1 MDNQAYLNQIAA
13 SNRPEKTPKFSG
25 VLKNN
30 IFKIGAIAVG
40 LFILIFIIGQILS
53 GIKGDPKQDFFDF
66 KARLDNTSKTI
77 KSYQG
82 LVKSSRLRSYSA
94 SLATILS
101 TTTKAT
107 EDYSTRTYQKTKI
120 AGTEA
125 VTKAAEELE
134 NDLHDAKIN
143 GFLDRV
149 YARKLAYEIS
159 VIMAEESKLIKS
171 IKDEEYKKALQ
182 SSYDSLS
189 VIKDSFASFSEAK

>member
-25 VLKNN
+25 ILKNN
-30 IFKIGAIAVG
+30 IFKIGAIVVG

-53 GIKGDPKQDFFDF
+53 GIKGDTKQDFFDF
-66 KARLDNTSKTI
+66 KVRLDNTSKTL
-77 KSYQG
+77 KQYQG

-94 SLATILS
+94 SLATIVSS
-101 TTTKAT
+101 TAKAT
-107 EDYSTRTYQKTKI
+107 DNYAAKVYPKVKITGSETITKS
-120 AGTEA
+120 
-125 VTKAAEELE
+125 AEELE
-134 NDLHDAKIN
+134 NDLHNAKIN

-149 YARKLAYEIS
+149 FARKLTYEIS
-159 VIMAEESKLIKS
+159 VIMADESKLIKS

-189 VIKDSFASFSEAK
+189 VIKDSFASFSETK

>member
-1 MDNQAYLNQIAA
+1 MDNQAYLNQISA
-13 SNRPEKTPKFSG
+13 SNRPEKTSKLSG
-25 VLKNN
+25 LLKNN
-30 IFKIGAIAVG
+30 IFKISIITVG

-53 GIKGDPKQDFFDF
+53 GLKGDTKQDFFDF
-66 KARLDNTSKTI
+66 KVRLDNTSKTI

-94 SLATILS
+94 SLATIIS
-101 TTTKAT
+101 STTKAT
-107 EDYSTRTYQKTKI
+107 DDYASKAYPKVKI
-120 AGTEA
+120 TGTEA
-125 VTKAAEELE
+125 VTKATEELE

-171 IKDEEYKKALQ
+171 IKDTEYQKALQ

>member
-1 MDNQAYLNQIAA
+1 MDNQAYLNQISA
-13 SNRPEKTPKFSG
+13 SNRPETTSKLSG
-25 VLKNN
+25 LFKNN
-30 IFKIGAIAVG
+30 IFKISIITVG

-53 GIKGDPKQDFFDF
+53 GLKGDTKQDFFDF
-66 KARLDNTSKTI
+66 KVRLDNTSKTI
-77 KSYQG
+77 KNYQG

-94 SLATILS
+94 SLATIIS
-101 TTTKAT
+101 STTKAT
-107 EDYSTRTYQKTKI
+107 DDYASKTYPKVKI
-120 AGTEA
+120 TGTEA

-171 IKDEEYKKALQ
+171 IKDTEYQKALQ

-189 VIKDSFASFSEAK
+189 VIKDSFASFSETK